1 MGKQPLQNAR
11 KPRPASASCISQAV
25 SVTARLKPRVL
36 QRLRSRRPAR
46 WVHLEE
52 RGDEAQEFRVIGAQP
67 LPQRGP
73 LRQQQLDPAVQLGR
87 NDLGRLRRLQLPE
100 ELAVLREVLRHQAP
114 GEHHVRRERAEDAGD
129 PGEQGLGGVPS
140 EEHVARPQLRQDA
153 AQGPDVHPL
162 VVRQAQDDLR
172 RPVGARLHV
181 GGQPVVQ
188 EARGPEVDQLHLA
201 PRVGLDKD
209 VLRFEVCVNQPKAVD
224 VLEGNE

>member
-100 ELAVLREVLRHQAP
+100 ELAVLREVLRHVPAP
-114 GEHHVRRERAEDAGD
+114 GHEVVGEVPDYPKDPREQALDRVVL
-129 PGEQGLGGVPS
+129 EQ
-140 EEHVARPQLRQDA
+140 HVARPQLGDDA
-153 AQGPDVHPL
+153 TEGPDVYLL
-162 VVRQAQDDLR
+162 VVPQTQHHLWRA
-172 RPVGARLHV
+172 VGPRLHV
-181 GGQPVVQ
+181 RRHLVVH
-188 EARGPEVDQLHLA
+188 EAAGTEVDHLHLA
-201 PRVGLDKD
+201 PAVGLDED
-209 VLRFEVCVNQPKAVD
+209 VLRFQVAVD
-224 VLEGNE
+224 